1 MGGVSPQRVAFD
13 AARVLVSAA
22 GSDLC
27 WWLCGEIGRCLGEG
41 YEVRLVE
48 TRLRLERGD
57 VYYKEAGC
65 WRALLEDALRERP
78 EVAECLYEVVGPL
91 LGASAGR

>member
-27 WWLCGEIGRCLGEG
+27 WWLCGEVGRCLGAR
-41 YEVRLVE
+41 YEARLLE
-48 TRLRLERGD
+48 TRLRLERDD
-57 VYYKEAGC
+57 VYFREAGC
-65 WRALLEDALRERP
+65 WRALLEDEFRDRP
-78 EVAECLYEVVGPL
+78 DVAECLYQVIEPL
-91 LGASAGR
+91 LGASGGR

>member
-1 MGGVSPQRVAFD
+1 VGGVSSQRVAFD

-27 WWLCGEIGRCLGEG
+27 WWLCGEVGRCLGAG
-41 YEVRLVE
+41 YETRLLE
-48 TRLRLERGD
+48 TRLRLEQDD

-65 WRALLEDALRERP
+65 WRAILEDALRDRP
-78 EVAECLYEVVGPL
+78 DLAEGLYQVIGPL
-91 LGASAGR
+91 LGASPGR

>member
-1 MGGVSPQRVAFD
+1 MGGVSSQRVAFD

-27 WWLCGEIGRCLGEG
+27 WWLCGEVGRCLGAG
-41 YEVRLVE
+41 YEARLME
-48 TRLRLERGD
+48 TRLRLERDD

-65 WRALLEDALRERP
+65 WRALLEDALRDRP
-78 EVAECLYEVVGPL
+78 EVAECLYQVVGPL